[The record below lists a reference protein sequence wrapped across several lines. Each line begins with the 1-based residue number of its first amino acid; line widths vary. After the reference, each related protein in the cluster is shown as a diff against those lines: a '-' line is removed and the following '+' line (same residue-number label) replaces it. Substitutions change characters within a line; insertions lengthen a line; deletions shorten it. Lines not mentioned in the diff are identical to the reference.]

1 LARILL
7 VDDDA
12 DVRIMLEHVLLHE
25 GYEVDTAETVSG
37 GKERVRSGSYDL
49 ALLDGKLPDG
59 HGSEIAVAASAKGM
73 KVLMVTGYAFT
84 MPEKRARALRGSAE
98 TAATLRTCCGYREGA
113 SRLITLTS
121 VLLITQRECL
131 ARITGRAY
139 PGHGGC

>member
-84 MPEKRARALRGSAE
+84 MPEKAREHYEVLLKPLRPSELVAAIERAL
-98 TAATLRTCCGYREGA
+98 
-113 SRLITLTS
+113 
-121 VLLITQRECL
+121 L
-131 ARITGRAY
+131 A
-139 PGHGGC
+139 